1 MVREVLLGQYV
12 QAGGGQQRCAGGPF
26 SLFPCSC
33 LLTPE
38 LFAADTLDA
47 TTAMV
52 VSQFAAVPNRHITP
66 PEFPGSP
73 LTSDELGRT
82 VFVKSVKDAR
92 ILELTFP
99 FPDES
104 DLYAS
109 KPGSFISHLIGHE
122 GAGSVLSYLKEKGW
136 ANGMSAGAGNGA
148 AGFEFFKIQV
158 DLTQEGLGEWGL
170 AARHPPSFSRS
181 LT

>member
-1 MVREVLLGQYV
+1 
-12 QAGGGQQRCAGGPF
+12 
-26 SLFPCSC
+26 
-33 LLTPE
+33 
-38 LFAADTLDA
+38 
-47 TTAMV
+47 MV

-158 DLTQEGLGEWGL
+158 DLTQEGLGEYRRSPSPTIVFIL
-170 AARHPPSFSRS
+170 ADPR
-181 LT
+181 

>member
-1 MVREVLLGQYV
+1 M
-12 QAGGGQQRCAGGPF
+12 
-26 SLFPCSC
+26 
-33 LLTPE
+33 
-38 LFAADTLDA
+38 
-47 TTAMV
+47 
-52 VSQFAAVPNRHITP
+52 
-66 PEFPGSP
+66 
-73 LTSDELGRT
+73 
-82 VFVKSVKDAR
+82 FVKSVKDAR

-104 DLYAS
+104 ELYAS

-158 DLTQEGLGEWGL
+158 DLTQEGLGEY
-170 AARHPPSFSRS
+170 RRPHPPSCLRS
-181 LT
+181 LIKS